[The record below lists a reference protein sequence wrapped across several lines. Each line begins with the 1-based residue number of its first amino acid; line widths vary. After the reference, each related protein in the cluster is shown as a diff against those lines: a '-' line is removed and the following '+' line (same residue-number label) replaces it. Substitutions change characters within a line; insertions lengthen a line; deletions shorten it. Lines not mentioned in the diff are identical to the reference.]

1 MICEVI
7 YGPRLDNDVDHQV
20 LENLADRL
28 LSDSGPDLPK
38 LPSYPEKG
46 RTATN
51 KYISNLP
58 IAQTGEISE
67 VRPVGNQSVRSFG
80 AARDICWPMSS
91 AIACGTVGEPTGS
104 VTPSQRPR

>member
-38 LPSYPEKG
+38 LPSTQKRAEQLL
-46 RTATN
+46 TN
-51 KYISNLP
+51 IFLP
-58 IAQTGEISE
+58 FQLLKL
-67 VRPVGNQSVRSFG
+67 
-80 AARDICWPMSS
+80 ARY
-91 AIACGTVGEPTGS
+91 
-104 VTPSQRPR
+104 

>member
-38 LPSYPEKG
+38 LPSYPDKG
-46 RTATN
+46 RTAAN

-58 IAQTGEISE
+58 IAQTGEILGLSK
-67 VRPVGNQSVRSFG
+67 NADRSLTESRFDETMGLIIKERFHSLFG
-80 AARDICWPMSS
+80 LAR
-91 AIACGTVGEPTGS
+91 
-104 VTPSQRPR
+104 Q

>member
-46 RTATN
+46 RTAAN

-58 IAQTGEISE
+58 IAQTGEILGLSK
-67 VRPVGNQSVRSFG
+67 NADRSLTESRFDETMGLIIKERFHSFFG
-80 AARDICWPMSS
+80 L
-91 AIACGTVGEPTGS
+91 
-104 VTPSQRPR
+104 PRQ

>member
-1 MICEVI
+1 MKLKQSKSGSIKQKLLKNMICEVI

-46 RTATN
+46 RTAAN

-58 IAQTGEISE
+58 IAQTGEIL
-67 VRPVGNQSVRSFG
+67 GGILN
-80 AARDICWPMSS
+80 
-91 AIACGTVGEPTGS
+91 
-104 VTPSQRPR
+104 